1 MLVPIYL
8 EFVDGK
14 TAHLGSFVVIGDTTI
29 DKTIQL
35 PKLPA
40 AVKKVS
46 INNLYDVLCT
56 DN

>member
-1 MLVPIYL
+1 VPIYL

-14 TAHLGSFVVIGDTTI
+14 VAHLGSFVVTGDTTI

-35 PKLPA
+35 PKLQA

-46 INNLYDVLCT
+46 INNYYDVLCT